1 MRHPMP
7 YGDLEAMRVQRFAT
21 LADIDAA
28 DPTVEEREEYEAP
41 VELGMIMYAGVDY
54 ERDPRAGPGRG
65 GRRSSGTAGT
75 TTSRSTA
82 RTC

>member
-1 MRHPMP
+1 MP

-41 VELGMIMYAGVDY
+41 VELGMIVYAGVDY
-54 ERDPRAGPGRG
+54 GDILARAPRPRP
-65 GRRSSGTAGT
+65 T
-75 TTSRSTA
+75 
-82 RTC
+82 